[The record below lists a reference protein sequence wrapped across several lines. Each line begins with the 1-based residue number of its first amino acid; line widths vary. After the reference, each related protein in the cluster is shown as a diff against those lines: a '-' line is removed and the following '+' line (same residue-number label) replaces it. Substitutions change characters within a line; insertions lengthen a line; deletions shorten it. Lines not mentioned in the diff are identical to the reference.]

1 MKPTST
7 TGISGASQVVFI
19 LGHPLSHSLSPDMHN
34 AAFAK
39 LRLPWVYVPLDI
51 SSSQIKSSL
60 ELLRSSNARGANV
73 TVPYKEMVLPHL
85 DFVEPEARW
94 LGSVNTIYRKNSQL
108 CGTST
113 DGEGFLRSLGSWR
126 KKLKGTRGLLLG
138 AGGAA
143 KAVAGAL
150 ARSGVKGFY
159 ISNRSTQRAVQLVK
173 ALREKYPR
181 LDTMGIASRD
191 AQKLLPYCDWVIQ
204 ATSLGLKG
212 EASPLS
218 LKRLKRGS
226 WVIDLIYHRETDFLK
241 QARHYGLP
249 RLNGMGMLLHQ
260 GALSFECWTGKRAPL
275 DVMRKALLDRII
287 PR

>member
-1 MKPTST
+1 MKPTSA

-39 LRLPWVYVPLDI
+39 LRLPWVYAPLDV
-51 SSSQIKSSL
+51 SSKQIKSAL
-60 ELLRSSNARGANV
+60 ELLRSFNVRGANV
-73 TVPYKEMVLPHL
+73 TVPYKESVLPHL
-85 DFVEPEARW
+85 DLIEPEAKW
-94 LGSVNTIYRKNSQL
+94 LGSVNTIYRKGDRL

-150 ARSGVKGFY
+150 AGSGVKGFY
-159 ISNRSTQRAVQLVK
+159 ISNRSGHRAVQLIK
-173 ALREKYPR
+173 ALRHRYPR

-191 AQKLLPYCDWVIQ
+191 AQKILPYCDWVIQ

-218 LKRLKRGS
+218 LKAAKRS
-226 WVIDLIYHRETDFLK
+226 AWVVDLIYHRETDFLK
-241 QARHYGLP
+241 QARRYGLP
-249 RLNGMGMLLHQ
+249 CLNGMGMLLHQ
-260 GALSFECWTGKRAPL
+260 GALSFERWTGKKAPL
-275 DVMRKALLDRII
+275 EVMRKTLLNRAAS
-287 PR
+287 